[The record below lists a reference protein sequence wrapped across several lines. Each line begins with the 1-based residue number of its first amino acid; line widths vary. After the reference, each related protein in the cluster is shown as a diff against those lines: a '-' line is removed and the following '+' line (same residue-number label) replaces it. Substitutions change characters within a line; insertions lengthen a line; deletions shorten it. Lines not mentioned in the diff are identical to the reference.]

1 MHVGVFADE
10 VFFIVEG
17 HLLFLLSDKDDPLLF
32 CRGHKVL
39 LELID
44 LLDELV
50 SYFLTVVLDEKF
62 WELFELLVEKVDD
75 DVDNEV
81 SLEIG
86 FEHAPEILDE

>member
-1 MHVGVFADE
+1 M
-10 VFFIVEG
+10 
-17 HLLFLLSDKDDPLLF
+17 
-32 CRGHKVL
+32 
-39 LELID
+39 
-44 LLDELV
+44 